1 MRPSSMPV
9 NKQLLKILLFVLC
22 IRGIGQDSVKVDTTV
37 IDTSFYVTG
46 NMNYN
51 LILAADKGYA
61 DEVLRL
67 LNKGADIN
75 TTTWDGITP
84 LMYAIENQD
93 TNLVKILV
101 LNGADIDKK
110 PDNGLPGLISAVIA
124 DNLDIAEYLIRKGA
138 YIDVTDNYGNTP
150 LMYASAY
157 GYPVMTDMLLYYEAG
172 VNKKNISGTDA
183 LTIASFYGDYNLAD
197 LLIRGGAEVNSQ
209 DNKGHS
215 ALHCAIQNGYAD
227 IADLLIDHGADINC
241 KTNNNYSPVAIAVA
255 NNDMELTQY
264 LTEKG
269 ANVNERISLAENP
282 LSLARSNRN
291 KAIKKYLLENGGR
304 RNLWPSFSRYN
315 FGLNFSWNLDD
326 FMTGIEMGMLDT
338 KFNIALKGGLAFRPW
353 SMRVLEKV
361 TPELSYQYRE
371 RRTALCLGIYKRI
384 NFVNINNR
392 LGTGI
397 MLGAKEVY
405 TFGSYRGSLEKPDS
419 KMILAPGGG
428 IYWNSNSFGVNLMY
442 EYLDYGL
449 YKIGPGRIDISFIFN
464 IGSKTKIYMPKF
476 ITEFN

>member
-1 MRPSSMPV
+1 MRLSSMPV
-9 NKQLLKILLFVLC
+9 NKQLLKILLIVLC
-22 IRGIGQDSVKVDTTV
+22 IRGIGQDSIKVDTTV

-46 NMNYN
+46 DMDYN

-75 TTTWDGITP
+75 TATWDGITP
-84 LMYAIENQD
+84 LMYAIQNLD

-110 PDNGLPGLISAVIA
+110 PDNGITALISAVVA
-124 DNLDIAEYLIRKGA
+124 DNLDITEYLIRKGA
-138 YIDVTDNYGNTP
+138 YIDITDNYGNTP
-150 LMYASAY
+150 LMYAAAY
-157 GYPVMTDMLLYYEAG
+157 GYPVMADMLLYYEAG
-172 VNKKNISGTDA
+172 INKKNFSGTDA
-183 LTIASFYGDYNLAD
+183 LMIASFYGDYD
-197 LLIRGGAEVNSQ
+197 LSNILINGGAAVNSK
-209 DNKGHS
+209 DNNGYS

-241 KTNNNYSPVAIAVA
+241 KTNNNYSPIAVAVA
-255 NNDMELTQY
+255 NNDMELSKH

-269 ANVNERISLAENP
+269 ANINEKISLAENP
-282 LSLARSNRN
+282 LSLARSKRN
-291 KAIKKYLLENGGR
+291 KAIKKYLLENGGK
-304 RNLWPSFSRYN
+304 RNLWPSFSQYN
-315 FGLNFSWNLDD
+315 FGFNFNWNLDD

-338 KFNIALKGGLAFRPW
+338 KFNIALKSGLEFRPW

-371 RRTALCLGIYKRI
+371 RRTALFLGIYKRI
-384 NFVNINNR
+384 NLVKVNDR
-392 LGTGI
+392 LSTGI
-397 MLGAKEVY
+397 VIGAKEVY
-405 TFGSYRGSLEKPDS
+405 TFGRYRGSLEKPDN

-428 IYWNSNSFGVNLMY
+428 IYWNNNFFGVNLMY
-442 EYLDYGL
+442 EYIDYGF
-449 YKIGPGRIDISFIFN
+449 YKINPGRIDISFIFK
-464 IGSKTKIYMPKF
+464 IDRKTKIYMPKF

>member
-22 IRGIGQDSVKVDTTV
+22 IRGFGQDSVKVDTTV

-46 NMNYN
+46 NMDFN
-51 LILAADKGYA
+51 LILATDKGYA

-75 TTTWDGITP
+75 TATLDGITP
-84 LMYAIENQD
+84 LMYAIQNQD

-110 PDNGLPGLISAVIA
+110 PDNDIPGLISAVVT

-138 YIDVTDNYGNTP
+138 YIDITDNYGNTP
-150 LMYASAY
+150 LMYAAAY
-157 GYPVMTDMLLYYEAG
+157 GYDVMADMLLYYEAG
-172 VNKKNISGTDA
+172 VNKKNNSGTDA
-183 LTIASFYGDYNLAD
+183 LMIASFYGDYELAD
-197 LLIRGGAEVNSQ
+197 ILIRGGAAINSQ
-209 DNKGHS
+209 DNKGYS
-215 ALHCAIQNGYAD
+215 ALHCAVQNGYAD

-241 KTNNNYSPVAIAVA
+241 KTNNNFSPIAIAVA
-255 NNDMELTQY
+255 NNDMELSKH

-291 KAIKKYLLENGGR
+291 KTIKKYLLENGGR
-304 RNLWPSFSRYN
+304 RNLWPSFSQYRI
-315 FGLNFSWNLDD
+315 GLNFNWNLDD
-326 FMTGIEMGMLDT
+326 FMTGIEIGMLDT
-338 KFNIALKGGLAFRPW
+338 KYNIDLKGGLAFRPW
-353 SMRVLEKV
+353 AMRILEKT

-371 RRTALCLGIYKRI
+371 RRTALFLGIYKRI
-384 NFVNINNR
+384 NLVKPNSRQNA
-392 LGTGI
+392 GI

-405 TFGSYRGSLEKPDS
+405 TFGSYRGSLEKPGN

-428 IYWNSNSFGVNLMY
+428 IYWNNNFFGVNLMY

-449 YKIGPGRIDISFIFN
+449 YKINPGRIDISFIFK
-464 IGSKTKIYMPKF
+464 IDSKTKIYMPKF

>member
-1 MRPSSMPV
+1 MPV
-9 NKQLLKILLFVLC
+9 NKQLLNILLFLLC

-46 NMNYN
+46 NMDYN
-51 LILAADKGYA
+51 LILATDKGYT

-84 LMYAIENQD
+84 LMYAIQNQD

-101 LNGADIDKK
+101 LNGADIDKN
-110 PDNGLPGLISAVIA
+110 PDNGITGLISAVVA

-138 YIDVTDNYGNTP
+138 YIDITDNYGNTP
-150 LMYASAY
+150 LMYAAAY
-157 GYPVMTDMLLYYEAG
+157 GYPVMADMLLYYEAG
-172 VNKKNISGTDA
+172 INKKNVSGTDA
-183 LTIASFYGDYNLAD
+183 LMIASFYGDYD
-197 LLIRGGAEVNSQ
+197 LTNILIRGGAAVNSQ
-209 DNKGHS
+209 DNNGYS

-227 IADLLIDHGADINC
+227 IADLLIDHGADISC
-241 KTNNNYSPVAIAVA
+241 KTNNNFSPIAIAVA
-255 NNDMELTQY
+255 NNDMVLSKH

-291 KAIKKYLLENGGR
+291 KAIKKYLLENGGK
-304 RNLWPSFSRYN
+304 RNLWPSFSQYN
-315 FGLNFSWNLDD
+315 FGLNFNWNLDD
-326 FMTGIEMGMLDT
+326 LMTGIEMGVLDT

-361 TPELSYQYRE
+361 TPELLYQYRE
-371 RRTALCLGIYKRI
+371 RRTALFLGIYKRI
-384 NFVNINNR
+384 NLVKLNNR
-392 LGTGI
+392 LSTGI

-405 TFGSYRGSLEKPDS
+405 TSGSYRGSLEKPDN

-428 IYWNSNSFGVNLMY
+428 IYWNNNFFGVNLMY

-449 YKIGPGRIDISFIFN
+449 YKISPGRIDISFTFN
-464 IGSKTKIYMPKF
+464 IGSRTKRYLPKD
-476 ITEFN
+476 ITDFN